1 VRGAQRGDLHLSG
14 VDAGEELMITTALWV
29 LVLFG
34 FPAAVATFV
43 WFTGGALV
51 AWMADMATGQE
62 ADE

>member
-1 VRGAQRGDLHLSG
+1 

>member
-1 VRGAQRGDLHLSG
+1 V
-14 VDAGEELMITTALWV
+14 ITALWV

-34 FPAAVATFV
+34 SLAAVATFV

-51 AWMADMATGQE
+51 AWIADMATGQE